1 MTAEDGKEMITA
13 RLGSIAIAICIV
25 FSARA
30 VVAGESSFEIDIRDL
45 DSNTNPSPVKKK
57 ASAARHSH
65 TSAAKAF
72 NQGKGNQRK
81 REPSSGSGNISYT
94 VKNGDHIF
102 KILMKHFGMTNAA
115 AEELI
120 PEVARLNNIA
130 DIRKLTIGQT
140 ILIPAGQ
147 SRTAIALGNKG
158 EAGVAPLAS
167 SAAEPAIQQRFSTVQ
182 LIESPVSAAIA
193 VRSIASKDPAE
204 VADSILNILAVK
216 PGKDHFVE
224 TSAATQ
230 QALRLSAKVDRFFE
244 SNGKHYM
251 ISFSAADPFAYT
263 VYRLL
268 ELEGIKLIRITQD
281 ADLKQVATSI
291 LSAMDISFRYGEHAV
306 LLNDRNRTKTSL
318 KGFLFTRETTPPR
331 LILLTE
337 VPVAALTAELLERKE
352 TDQR

>member
-1 MTAEDGKEMITA
+1 MIRL
-13 RLGSIAIAICIV
+13 RLGLIATAIFV
-25 FSARA
+25 VLSARA
-30 VVAGESSFEIDIRDL
+30 GVAGDSPFEIDIREL
-45 DSNTNPSPVKKK
+45 DRNTTPAPSKK
-57 ASAARHSH
+57 RV
-65 TSAAKAF
+65 SAAKPPHPAAA
-72 NQGKGNQRK
+72 KAVDQRK
-81 REPSSGSGNISYT
+81 GDRRERKPLSRSGHMSYT

-115 AEELI
+115 AEKLI
-120 PEVARLNNIA
+120 PEVVTLNKIA
-130 DIRKLTIGQT
+130 DIRKLNIGQT
-140 ILIPAGQ
+140 ILIPTGL
-147 SRTAIALGNKG
+147 SHTAVAHKKKRET
-158 EAGVAPLAS
+158 EAAS

-182 LIESPVSAAIA
+182 SIETPVSAAIA
-193 VRSIASKDPAE
+193 VRSVTSKDPSE

-244 SNGKHYM
+244 SNGKHFM
-251 ISFSAADPFAYT
+251 VSFSAAEPFAYT

-268 ELEGIKLIRITQD
+268 ELEGIKLIRINRD

-306 LLNDRNRTKTSL
+306 LLNDRNRTSTSL
-318 KGFLFTRETTPPR
+318 NGFLFTRETTPPR